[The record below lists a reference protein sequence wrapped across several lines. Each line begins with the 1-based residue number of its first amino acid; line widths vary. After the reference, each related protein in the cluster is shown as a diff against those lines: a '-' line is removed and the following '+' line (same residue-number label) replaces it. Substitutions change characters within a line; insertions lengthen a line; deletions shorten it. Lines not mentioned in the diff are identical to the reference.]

1 MAVVKSINICFFGVN
16 RSLSRSIESINKYLF
31 NYLDDH
37 SYEYSVFGAFNKIDS
52 FSNSRSGEYGL
63 SLEQTEDQLIHFDGI
78 KHLDQDLIDDSIP
91 WNHVFRYGDTYEQI
105 SIDANLAQKN
115 STTKNIFRSLLCL
128 KSSYDLVPGE
138 YLDRP
143 TIFIRPD
150 IDILSSIDLDF
161 YLSLLSRKPKNYSFG
176 QSDGVAV
183 LPGWHSWDGLNDR
196 FAICSPGNAAFAY
209 ANRIDNALSYLDISR
224 HPMHPESYLLHVLN
238 ASRVAIL
245 PIISTRM
252 ARIRA
257 NGIPESEEFNSGH
270 RTYDLQSETFTALN
284 GLLEKRSQIIESLQQ
299 KAVDIESAY
308 DHEKNVLISR
318 IDSLSSRV
326 KELEASSLSQNTQI
340 KALRDN
346 LSREKDRAILA
357 IRQLHCVQEELE
369 EYFSLSSVQSAALD
383 SSLILQNKYTSFL
396 FDFLD

>member
-150 IDILSSIDLDF
+150 IDILSVSI
-161 YLSLLSRKPKNYSFG
+161 
-176 QSDGVAV
+176 
-183 LPGWHSWDGLNDR
+183 
-196 FAICSPGNAAFAY
+196 
-209 ANRIDNALSYLDISR
+209 
-224 HPMHPESYLLHVLN
+224 
-238 ASRVAIL
+238 
-245 PIISTRM
+245 
-252 ARIRA
+252 
-257 NGIPESEEFNSGH
+257 
-270 RTYDLQSETFTALN
+270 
-284 GLLEKRSQIIESLQQ
+284 
-299 KAVDIESAY
+299 
-308 DHEKNVLISR
+308 
-318 IDSLSSRV
+318 
-326 KELEASSLSQNTQI
+326 
-340 KALRDN
+340 
-346 LSREKDRAILA
+346 
-357 IRQLHCVQEELE
+357 
-369 EYFSLSSVQSAALD
+369 
-383 SSLILQNKYTSFL
+383 
-396 FDFLD
+396 